1 MVKLGK
7 RIQLFFVR
15 MLMGTK
21 VICNGCL
28 GWNVILVTKC
38 GSGLKM
44 WLRSLHNIKNDVRI
58 KTIVQLERLKPGGT
72 HEKII
77 R

>member
-1 MVKLGK
+1 MEKQRMVKLGK

-44 WLRSLHNIKNDVRI
+44 WIRSLHNIKNDVRI
-58 KTIVQLERLKPGGT
+58 KTIVN
-72 HEKII
+72 
-77 R
+77 